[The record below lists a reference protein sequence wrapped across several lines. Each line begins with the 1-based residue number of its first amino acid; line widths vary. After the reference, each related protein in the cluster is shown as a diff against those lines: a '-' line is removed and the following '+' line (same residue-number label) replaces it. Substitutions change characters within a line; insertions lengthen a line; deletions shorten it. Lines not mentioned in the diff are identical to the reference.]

1 MFELTDTY
9 SAATRPHVVV
19 LGTGLTA
26 LTLARSL
33 LTTTPALPIHLTLID
48 KAKNPGGRLT
58 TRYYDSGVVLE
69 TGARVFESP
78 KGEAEFAKEVAS
90 WESKGWV
97 KEVEQS
103 RRKGPMGEGKWWEG
117 VGGVTKGLVDGLLAE
132 VKAAAAG
139 RLSIHYEVTVS
150 VLSGVTTSL
159 TLPHTGRQP
168 DTDQSRFLASLAISH
183 SRYRDRPCHDPRPHG
198 PLTSDSSP
206 PA

>member
-1 MFELTDTY
+1 M
-9 SAATRPHVVV
+9 V

-33 LTTTPALPIHLTLID
+33 LTITPALPIHLTLID

-69 TGARVFESP
+69 TGARVFETP
-78 KGEAEFAKEVAS
+78 KGEADFAKEVES

-97 KEVEQS
+97 KEVEQA
-103 RRKGPMGEGKWWEG
+103 RRKGAMGDGKWWEG
-117 VGGVTKGLVDGLLAE
+117 VGGLTKGLVEGLLGE

-150 VLSGVTTSL
+150 YLDAPRQPLADSCA
-159 TLPHTGRQP
+159 PAGRQSNAGQP
-168 DTDQSRFLASLAISH
+168 HLVPSLPLSH
-183 SRYRDRPCHDPRPHG
+183 SRRRSRSCHFDHSHR
-198 PLTSDSSP
+198 SFSSNEA
-206 PA
+206 PAARRGCFRRFH